1 MKISR
6 ALTLIVVLIAII
18 GAIYWL
24 EAKKE
29 PRVAAT
35 EIPVPKIASPQVPSG
50 YPRAKE
56 FVSPSGF
63 VNAVPF
69 TLAQYVGKKVILV
82 DFMTYSCINC
92 QRTYPYLNAWWE
104 KYKDHGL
111 LIVGLHTPEFDFEK
125 KIENVR
131 SAAAKYGLKFPLV
144 LDNDHATWTA
154 YENSYWPRE
163 YLIDIYGNLIH
174 DQIGEGNYDETERAI
189 QGALQTRREALG
201 LKGETVPGGLVNPAD
216 IIKPDTSRLKSQ
228 ETYFGSARNSFLGS
242 GIPGLSGRQNMPAP
256 KNMKANVLY
265 LTGQWDFSAE
275 YAENKSAGAVVTYRY
290 SAKNVYLVG
299 SSKAGVKLKVLLD
312 GKPLAPVL
320 VKEERLYKIVEGA
333 DYGEHTLELTIDGPG
348 LRAYTFTFG

>member
-1 MKISR
+1 MKPIR
-6 ALTLIVVLIAII
+6 FITLIIALIAII

-24 EAKKE
+24 EAKKG

-35 EIPVPKIASPQVPSG
+35 EIPAPKIASPQVPSG

-56 FVSPSGF
+56 IVAPSGF
-63 VNAVPF
+63 VNTVPF
-69 TLAQYVGKKVILV
+69 TLAQFVGKKVILL

-92 QRTYPYLNAWWE
+92 QRTYPYLNAWWD

-111 LIVGLHTPEFDFEK
+111 LIVGIHTPEFDFEK
-125 KIENVR
+125 NINNVR
-131 SAAAKYGLKFPLV
+131 AAAVKYGLKFPLV
-144 LDNDHATWTA
+144 LDNDHGSWNA

-163 YLIDIYGNLIH
+163 YLIDIYGNIIH
-174 DQIGEGNYDETERAI
+174 DQIGEGNYGETESAI
-189 QGALQTRREALG
+189 QKALKARNEALG
-201 LKGETVPGGLVNPAD
+201 LKDEVVPGGLVNPSSVIEMDASK
-216 IIKPDTSRLKSQ
+216 IKSQ

-242 GIPGLSGRQNMPAP
+242 GIPGLSGIQTMPAP
-256 KNMKANVLY
+256 KNMKADVLY
-265 LTGQWDFSAE
+265 LTGQWNIQAE
-275 YAENKSAGAVVTYRY
+275 YAENKSAGAVITYRY
-290 SAKNVYLVG
+290 SSKNVYLVG

-333 DYGEHTLELTIDGPG
+333 DYGEHALEITIEGPG